1 MEKLILRLR
10 VYFDG
15 VKSEFRKISWPQ
27 RKALEQLTAF
37 VLFLVLILA
46 LFAGILDEFF
56 SRLIRL
62 ILG

>member
-1 MEKLILRLR
+1 MEKLIHRLR

-15 VKSEFRKISWPQ
+15 VRSEFRKISWPQ
-27 RKALEQLTAF
+27 RKVLEQLTAF

-46 LFAGILDEFF
+46 LFAGILDELF